1 MFKPTKSRENRERRV
16 SWMIVRRL
24 AIGLAVS
31 LSGAFG
37 CSAAEP
43 ITEIQYECE
52 TSPSPPPLV
61 EEGQVCGAGDPELEG
76 MEPSFPSD
84 VCQTLVANRYADDMS
99 PPSEENLDTARI
111 QEALNA
117 CAGRAVKL
125 VSEGSNNAFVA
136 GHLNVNGVTLWVD
149 KGVTLYM
156 SRNPDLFQRTG
167 SCGVLGI
174 NDSTACGD
182 FISVSGVKP
191 AIMGDGVID
200 GQGGEPLVNR
210 PYSWWQLSYA
220 LREVDGSLGNPTL
233 INLTNGTS
241 GFVLYRITLHNS
253 AKFHVKISSIIPPG
267 ETCDR
272 RGRGF
277 IVWGVTVLTPS
288 KWTNSQ
294 GLVLTPSFARNTDGI
309 DPGTTAFS
317 RCGLMVCNT
326 ISTGD
331 DHIAIKGGHGVY
343 DLTIAHNHFG
353 TGHGMS
359 IGSETYGLPY
369 MVDGVMHQGI
379 ENIDIRDL
387 TIDADSRPV
396 GHDAKSAD
404 FNGLR
409 IKSDSSRGGVVRNI
423 TYTDVCMRDMTNA
436 ILISTAYNPL
446 FAGNS
451 FPEFGA
457 ITFRN
462 VRHVTCKGLQQ
473 PVVTL
478 NGFNAALPAGPI
490 RLDNVHVDNI
500 GPQAVS
506 GEFSSVVLGPG
517 PVNFVPKGV
526 GVTVTDE
533 RAPGSTPKRCV
544 FPTLPAP
551 KPPAGWTW

>member
-1 MFKPTKSRENRERRV
+1 
-16 SWMIVRRL
+16 
-24 AIGLAVS
+24 
-31 LSGAFG
+31 
-37 CSAAEP
+37 
-43 ITEIQYECE
+43 
-52 TSPSPPPLV
+52 V
-61 EEGQVCGAGDPELEG
+61 EEGSVCGAGDPELDG
-76 MEPSFPSD
+76 MEPSFPSE
-84 VCQTLVANRYADDMS
+84 VCATLVADHFATDMS
-99 PPSEENLDTARI
+99 PPSEDTLDTERI
-111 QEALNA
+111 QKALND
-117 CAGRAVKL
+117 CAGKAVKL
-125 VSEGSNNAFVA
+125 VAEGTNNAFVS
-136 GHLNVNGVTLWVD
+136 GHLNLIGTTLWID
-149 KGVTLYM
+149 RGVTLYM
-156 SRNPDLFQRTG
+156 SRNPLLFQRTG
-167 SCGVLGI
+167 SCGLSGI

-182 FISVSGVKP
+182 FITVSGQKP

-200 GQGGEPLVNR
+200 GQGGEPLIGH

-233 INLTNGTS
+233 INLANGTA

-253 AKFHVKISSIIPPG
+253 AKFHVKISSILPTG
-267 ETCDR
+267 EVCDR

-317 RCGLMVCNT
+317 RCGLMACNT

-331 DHIAIKGGHGVY
+331 DHIAIKGGHGVT

-369 MVDGVMHQGI
+369 MLDGVLHQGI
-379 ENIDIRDL
+379 ENVDIRDL

-396 GHDAKSAD
+396 GTEAISAD

-446 FAGNS
+446 FAGTLY
-451 FPEFGA
+451 PQFGA
-457 ITFRN
+457 ISFN
-462 VRHVTCKGLQQ
+462 NIRHVSCKGLHQ

-478 NGFNAALPAGPI
+478 NGFNSALPAGPI
-490 RLDNVHVDNI
+490 TMNNVHVDNM

-506 GEFSSVVLGPG
+506 GQYSNIVLGPG
-517 PVNFVPKGV
+517 PVNFEPKGI
-526 GVTVTDE
+526 GVTVTDTRDGAGE
-533 RAPGSTPKRCV
+533 PRKCV

-551 KPPAGWTW
+551 QPPAGWTR